1 MSVALL
7 SPPAPRARPGSV
19 RRVWDPWDG
28 WQLELLSVHP
38 GRYHRAMPSAGEI
51 DRDQDERA
59 VAEAFAEGEDQA
71 LRLAYDRW
79 GGLVL
84 GFCRRSLGDPA
95 RAEDVTQETFVAAW
109 RGRDRFDPERG
120 SLPGWLLGIARYK
133 VLDEHRRQTRVPTPV
148 DESSASLERG
158 VQGASGGAS
167 DEPVTIEAIA
177 DRMLL
182 ADALDRLPDRP
193 REMIELAFFGDLTH
207 AQIAERCGVPLGTV
221 KSDIRRGLERLRRHL
236 EGGVVP

>member
-1 MSVALL
+1 
-7 SPPAPRARPGSV
+7 
-19 RRVWDPWDG
+19 
-28 WQLELLSVHP
+28 
-38 GRYHRAMPSAGEI
+38 MPSAGEI

-71 LRLAYDRW
+71 LRRAYDRW

-109 RGRDRFDPERG
+109 RGRERFDPERG
-120 SLPGWLLGIARYK
+120 SLPGWLLGIARFK
-133 VLDEHRRQTRVPTPV
+133 VLDEHRRQARVPTPV
-148 DESSASLERG
+148 DQTAAGAVVGVSRG
-158 VQGASGGAS
+158 TDGAPGGAP
-167 DEPVTIEAIA
+167 DDLATFEAIA

-236 EGGVVP
+236 EGGVAP

>member
-1 MSVALL
+1 
-7 SPPAPRARPGSV
+7 
-19 RRVWDPWDG
+19 
-28 WQLELLSVHP
+28 
-38 GRYHRAMPSAGEI
+38 MPSAGEI

-59 VAEAFAEGEDQA
+59 VAEAFAGGEDQA

-95 RAEDVTQETFVAAW
+95 RAEDVTQETFVTAW
-109 RGRDRFDPERG
+109 RGRDRFDLDRG
-120 SLPGWLLGIARYK
+120 SLPGWLLGIARFK
-133 VLDEHRRQTRVPTPV
+133 VLDEHRRHARVPTPV
-148 DESSASLERG
+148 DDARSVAGPSVGRDG
-158 VQGASGGAS
+158 GDGGAG
-167 DEPVTIEAIA
+167 DDLGAIDAIA

-236 EGGVVP
+236 EGGVLP